1 MKKTIIAVL
10 AASVLATGAAQ
21 AAGFNGAYVGFDGGY
36 STLKTKGLTPEL
48 EGSNVNFGVQ
58 LGYGATISGNFY
70 LGGEVGL
77 RNSVGDFG
85 DKTVTGVIQNIPYS
99 DKTSIKTTT
108 TKMFSIL
115 PGFVVSPNALIYGRL
130 GKGNADSETTETL
143 NAPSINYSETR
154 KSTSNGD
161 FTIYGIGVD
170 YLMTSN
176 LSVKAE
182 ANKLSADDADG
193 TSFNV
198 GVNYRF

>member
-1 MKKTIIAVL
+1 MKKLTIAAL
-10 AASVLATGAAQ
+10 FAASFSVSAVQ
-21 AAGFNGAYVGFDGGY
+21 AAGFNGAYVGFDAGY
-36 STLKTKGLTPEL
+36 TTLKSNGLASTIGSEL

-77 RNSVGDFG
+77 RNNAGDFG
-85 DKTVTGVIQNIPYS
+85 SKTISGTSTTVS
-99 DKTSIKTTT
+99 LKTSNA
-108 TKMFSIL
+108 KMFSLL
-115 PGFVVSPNALIYGRL
+115 PGFVVSPNTLIYARIARMNVDTEATITNPNSSSTGS
-130 GKGNADSETTETL
+130 GNA
-143 NAPSINYSETR
+143 N
-154 KSTSNGD
+154 
-161 FTIYGIGVD
+161 IYGLGVD

-182 ANKLSADDADG
+182 ANKISASDTDG